1 MDLHDRV
8 VEVAGAP
15 IHYSV
20 TGQGDFAVVLTHGFR
35 AHHVWW
41 ANVVPL
47 LEEKYTVI
55 TLDLSGSG
63 DSGHRDAYGID
74 IWGQEVN
81 AVLDDA
87 GIERALMVGHSLG
100 GTSVVMAATQRPER
114 AIGVILMDT
123 FIQGEGRM
131 RPIGAAAASPVRY
144 YDTKEDAVAR
154 FRLMPPQEGDDPVL
168 LERLATYG
176 LKPVDDE
183 RWTWKFDQVVAPQI
197 DEERLNASIAALKVP
212 FHYVHAMASP
222 VVVPEVVPFILS
234 FAPAGT
240 SVTYVPQ
247 AKHHLT
253 VSHPETCA
261 EIIDSFAQEW
271 TAST

>member
-1 MDLHDRV
+1 MDQHDRV

-15 IHYSV
+15 IHYTVS
-20 TGQGDFAVVLTHGFR
+20 GQGDTAVVLTHGFR

-41 ANVVPL
+41 AKVVPL
-47 LEEKYTVI
+47 LEAKYMVV

-74 IWGQEVN
+74 IWGQEVL

-87 GIERALMVGHSLG
+87 GIDRALMVGHSLG
-100 GTSVVMAATQRPER
+100 GTSVVMAATFAPER

-144 YDTKEDAVAR
+144 YESKEDAVGR

-168 LERLATYG
+168 LERLAHYG
-176 LKPVDDE
+176 VKPVGDQ
-183 RWTWKFDQVVAPQI
+183 WTWKFDQVVAPKI
-197 DEERLNASIAALKVP
+197 DEERLNASIAGLQVP
-212 FHYVHAMASP
+212 FHYVHALESP

-240 SVTYVPQ
+240 SVTYVPE

-253 VSHPETCA
+253 VSHPEICA
-261 EIIDSFAQEW
+261 EVIDRFATEW
-271 TAST
+271 TSSH